1 MHLRHA
7 LSLLLSTLS
16 DYNYNAAL
24 RLYGP
29 PAMFQEDLKLPPKP
43 CNARTETNA
52 EILRQL
58 SRDLTSI
65 GNLEL
70 SATDGYR
77 MFRHTGD
84 DQPSW
89 GYCLEF
95 AQVEDSKENLI
106 LFRKDEEEQEERSL
120 DWVPL
125 SNCYTVE
132 QAKRYDVSYIGPSE
146 EVLQV
151 ILELFRDV
159 FEFAMK
165 TNWTYEKR
173 IEFYYSFPFEELP
186 TSKSV
191 KAFRRTLFSC
201 PAFDDFDW
209 TFPEVEEIE
218 E

>member
-1 MHLRHA
+1 MA
-7 LSLLLSTLS
+7 CSLLLTILTSS
-16 DYNYNAAL
+16 DHNYNAAL

-58 SRDLTSI
+58 SRDLTNI
-65 GNLEL
+65 NNFEL
-70 SATDGYR
+70 SAIDGYR
-77 MFRHTGD
+77 MYRHAGV

-89 GYCLEF
+89 GYCLES
-95 AQVEDSKENLI
+95 ARVEDSKEDLI
-106 LFRKDEEEQEERSL
+106 LFRKDEKIHEERFL

-125 SNCYTVE
+125 SSCYTVE
-132 QAKRYDVSYIGPSE
+132 GAKSYDVSYTGPSE
-146 EVLQV
+146 EVLQA

-159 FEFAMK
+159 FEFALK
-165 TNWTYEKR
+165 TNWSYEKR
-173 IEFYYSFPFEELP
+173 IEFYHSFPFEELP
-186 TSKSV
+186 TRKSI
-191 KAFRRTLFSC
+191 KAFRQTLFSC
-201 PAFDDFDW
+201 PAFDGFDW